1 VSEQR
6 VLLVD
11 DEEELRRSTA
21 QALEL
26 FGLSVQTFSNADHV
40 LELTGF
46 GFDGVVV
53 SDIRMP
59 GTDGMTLLQKIRELD
74 AEIPVILVTGHGDVQ
89 LAVKAMRE
97 GAYDFLEKPFTP
109 QHLAGII
116 RRALDR
122 RSLVMENRRLRAV
135 AGKRDDVEARL
146 PGRTQVMVDLRYRIR
161 AIGAADA
168 DTLIIGETGAGK
180 EVVAR
185 ALHDISS
192 RANRPFIAINCA
204 ALPENLIES
213 ELFGHEAGAFPGA
226 LRPRYGKFE
235 HGRGGTI
242 LLDEIGSMPVDLQAK
257 FLRVLQERV
266 ITRLGSNE
274 TVPLDVR
281 FIATS
286 KVDLEA
292 EVAAGRFRADLFYR
306 LNVATI
312 HVPSLMQ
319 RRADIPLLFLQLV
332 REAAARYGREDLDVP
347 AEVISA
353 IALRDWPGNV
363 RELRNAA
370 DRLVLGLDPK
380 PGETGGVVKDGVRD
394 GQGRL
399 ADKVAA
405 FERNLIAGEIAAHGG
420 ALRPVYESLGISRKT
435 LYEKMQKYGLD
446 KKLLGP
452 EHMLQDD
459 RDG

>member
-1 VSEQR
+1 MNGQR

-26 FGLSVQTFSNADHV
+26 FGLTVQTFSHADHV

-59 GTDGMTLLQKIRELD
+59 GIDGMTLLQRIRELD

-122 RSLVMENRRLRAV
+122 RGLVLENRRLRAV

-161 AIGAADA
+161 AIGATDA

-185 ALHDISS
+185 ALHDVST

-332 REAAARYGREDLDVP
+332 REAAARYGREDVDVP
-347 AEVISA
+347 ADVISA
-353 IALRDWPGNV
+353 VAQRDWPGNV

-380 PGETGGVVKDGVRD
+380 PGETAGAAKDGA
-394 GQGRL
+394 GRL

-459 RDG
+459 REG

>member
-1 VSEQR
+1 MSNAR

-11 DEEELRRSTA
+11 DEEEMRRSSA

-26 FGLSVQTFSNADHV
+26 FDLDVDTFASADRV
-40 LELTGF
+40 LELVGY
-46 GFDGVVV
+46 GFDGVVL

-59 GTDGMTLLQKIRELD
+59 GMDGMTLLGRIREMD

-89 LAVKAMRE
+89 LAVKAMRA
-97 GAYDFLEKPFTP
+97 GAYDFLEKPFTVE
-109 QHLAGII
+109 HLAAIV

-122 RSLVMENRRLRAV
+122 RSLVLENRRLRAI
-135 AGKRDDVEARL
+135 AGKRDDIEARL
-146 PGRTQVMVDLRYRIR
+146 PGRTQIMVDLRYRLR
-161 AIGAADA
+161 AIGATDA
-168 DTLIIGETGAGK
+168 DTLIIGETGVGK

-185 ALHDISS
+185 ALHDIST
-192 RANRPFIAINCA
+192 RANRPLIAINCA

-226 LRPRYGKFE
+226 LRARYGKFE
-235 HGRGGTI
+235 HARGGTI
-242 LLDEIGSMPVDLQAK
+242 LLDEIGSMPFDLQAK

-274 TVPLDVR
+274 PVPLDVR

-292 EVAAGRFRADLFYR
+292 EVNAGRFRADLLYR
-306 LNVATI
+306 LNVATLT
-312 HVPSLMQ
+312 VPALAQ
-319 RRADIPLLFLQLV
+319 RATDIPLLFLQLV
-332 REAAARYGREDLDVP
+332 REAAARYGRADMDVP
-347 AEVISA
+347 PELITE
-353 IALRDWPGNV
+353 IAGRSWPGNV

-370 DRLVLGLDPK
+370 DRLVLGLDTRPEEQQASPESQK
-380 PGETGGVVKDGVRD
+380 
-394 GQGRL
+394 L

-405 FERNLIAGEIAAHGG
+405 YERGIIAGAISAHGG
-420 ALRPVYESLGISRKT
+420 SLRPVYEQLGISRKT

-446 KKLLGP
+446 RKNQSP
-452 EHMLQDD
+452 DD
-459 RDG
+459 DDAG